1 MDTAIQKHYRG
12 IRRIL
17 ILVLVLNWAVALA
30 KILYGLFSH
39 CQSMTADGFHSL
51 SDGASNIVG
60 LIGIHFACQPTDK
73 DHPYGHKKYETL
85 FSLGIA
91 AMLFILS
98 FNLIKEGLNH
108 IGNPVSPQVD
118 IRSFLIMVVT
128 VAINFWVMHYERKKG
143 ILLRSDILISDA
155 MHTKAD
161 IFTSASVIIALIV
174 IKLGYTILDPIAT
187 IIISLFIAHAG
198 YEIAKQSSAVLCD
211 TAAILNDKK
220 ILDIV
225 LGIKGVKTCHK
236 IRTRGR
242 PDDIHVDL
250 HVQVNADMHIDNAH
264 KISYEIE
271 EAIKKRIPEVTDVVV
286 HMEPK
291 ERISDAS

>member
-1 MDTAIQKHYRG
+1 METTLQEHYKQ

-17 ILVLVLNWAVALA
+17 ILVLILNWAVALA
-30 KILYGLFSH
+30 KMLYGLLSQ

-51 SDGASNIVG
+51 SDGASNVVG

-91 AMLFILS
+91 VLLFLVC
-98 FNLIKEGLNH
+98 FNLLKEG
-108 IGNPVSPQVD
+108 IRRIYNPVIPQPDVK
-118 IRSFLIMVVT
+118 SFVIMLVT
-128 VAINFWVMHYERKKG
+128 MGINFWVMNYEYKKG
-143 ILLRSDILISDA
+143 QILKSDILILDS

-161 IFTSASVIIALIV
+161 IFTSVSVIIALIS
-174 IKLGYTILDPIAT
+174 IKFGYPILDPIVT

-198 YEIAKQSSAVLCD
+198 YDIAKQSSAVLCD
-211 TAAILNDKK
+211 TAAILDDKK
-220 ILDIV
+220 IVDIV

-250 HVQVNADMHIDNAH
+250 HVQVKADMHIDNAH
-264 KISYEIE
+264 KISYAIE
-271 EAIKKRIPEVTDVVV
+271 EAIKKSIPEVTDVVV

-291 ERISDAS
+291 EKG

>member
-1 MDTAIQKHYRG
+1 
-12 IRRIL
+12 
-17 ILVLVLNWAVALA
+17 
-30 KILYGLFSH
+30 
-39 CQSMTADGFHSL
+39 MTADGFHSL

-73 DHPYGHKKYETL
+73 DHPYGHRKYETL

-91 AMLFILS
+91 ALLFLVC
-98 FNLIKEGLNH
+98 FNLFKEGLKR
-108 IGNPVSPQVD
+108 IYNPVIPQAD
-118 IRSFLIMVVT
+118 IKSFVVILITMG
-128 VAINFWVMHYERKKG
+128 INFWVMNYEYKKG
-143 ILLRSDILISDA
+143 RLLKSDILILDS

-161 IFTSASVIIALIV
+161 IFTSLSVIIALIS
-174 IKLGYTILDPIAT
+174 IKFGYPILDPIVT
-187 IIISLFIAHAG
+187 IVISLFIAQAG

-220 ILDIV
+220 IVNIV

-242 PDDIHVDL
+242 PDDIHIDL

-291 ERISDAS
+291 EKS

>member
-1 MDTAIQKHYRG
+1 MDIAIQKHYSV

-17 ILVLVLNWAVALA
+17 ILVLVLNWLVALA
-30 KILYGLFSH
+30 KIIYGLLSR

-73 DHPYGHKKYETL
+73 DHPYGHRKYETL

-91 AMLFILS
+91 ALLFLVC
-98 FNLIKEGLNH
+98 FNLFKEGLKR
-108 IGNPVSPQVD
+108 IYNPVIPQAD
-118 IRSFLIMVVT
+118 IKSFVVILITMG
-128 VAINFWVMHYERKKG
+128 INFWVMNYEYKKG
-143 ILLRSDILISDA
+143 RLLKSDILILDS

-161 IFTSASVIIALIV
+161 IFTSLSVIIALIS
-174 IKLGYTILDPIAT
+174 IKFGYPILDPIVT
-187 IIISLFIAHAG
+187 IVISLFIAQAG

-220 ILDIV
+220 IVNIV

-242 PDDIHVDL
+242 PDDIHIDL

-291 ERISDAS
+291 EKS